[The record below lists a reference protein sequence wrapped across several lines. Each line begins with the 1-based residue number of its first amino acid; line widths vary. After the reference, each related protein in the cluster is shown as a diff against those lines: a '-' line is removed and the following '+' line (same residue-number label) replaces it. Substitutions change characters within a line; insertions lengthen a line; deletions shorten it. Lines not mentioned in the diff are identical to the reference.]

1 LIEGGDGRRLVLKIA
16 NALEDRAMLDAQ
28 QRALDHLASRG
39 APTPSVIPT
48 VNGVELTTITT
59 AHREHAIWAVSVLP
73 GRPMSSMANRP
84 QEFHFDLGRV
94 VGSLGD
100 ALETFDHPAAHR
112 EFYWDVARAR
122 AIVEEHQHLVADEA
136 LRRTL
141 AKLTGEFD
149 TRTRPLLDHL
159 PLGVVHGDLNDNNI
173 LIARDNAACAARVS
187 GIVDFGDM
195 VYTYRIADLAIAIA
209 YAILGSDDPL
219 TVAAHVVR
227 GFSSVRPPSDDDL
240 STLFGL
246 VCIRLCASVCIAADQ
261 QRRRPDNAYLGVSQ
275 TAIGA
280 MLPLLAR
287 IPFRLAECVFRDA
300 AGGDPLRAS
309 SAVVQ
314 YLKRATFAPVLGI
327 DLRIEPTIVLD
338 LGIAS
343 PMLSGNVGENNEPSL
358 TSNVFG
364 LMARAGVRVSIGQYD
379 EPRLLYVAPEFA
391 LGPRPTDEHRTIHIG
406 LDLFAPAGTPVFAP
420 LDGVVHAF
428 HDNATLLDYGPVIIL
443 RHATDDGQEFFTLYG
458 HLSRESL
465 RGLEAGKRVRAG
477 ERIATLG
484 TASENVGWTPHLHL
498 QIIVDLLGLETDFP
512 GVARPTQRRVWTSL
526 SPDPN
531 LIVGVPAS
539 AFPNAPPPI
548 STTHSRRRERIG
560 GNLSIAYR
568 EPVRVVRGWMQYL
581 Y

>member
-1 LIEGGDGRRLVLKIA
+1 GCCRAKRDSPKRVACPTPWWPSCGVAARSRVRASRHSPERAALRVARPSIPVMSFATRRCSRSYETLFRCISTHRSTTPRRRAMPSRCASSAPTKSCGTAASGGRRAKDTFRKTCAASVRRSRMLDHAPSLSAADAERIARDHYGVNGRALPLTSERDQNFLIEGGDGRRLVLKIA

-287 IPFRLAECVFRDA
+287 IPFRLAGCVFRDA
-300 AGGDPLRAS
+300 AGRDPLRAS

-327 DLRIEPTIVLD
+327 DLRAEPTIVLD

-343 PMLSGNVGENNEPSL
+343 PMLSGNVGENNEPS
-358 TSNVFG
+358 
-364 LMARAGVRVSIGQYD
+364 
-379 EPRLLYVAPEFA
+379 
-391 LGPRPTDEHRTIHIG
+391 
-406 LDLFAPAGTPVFAP
+406 
-420 LDGVVHAF
+420 
-428 HDNATLLDYGPVIIL
+428 
-443 RHATDDGQEFFTLYG
+443 
-458 HLSRESL
+458 
-465 RGLEAGKRVRAG
+465 
-477 ERIATLG
+477 
-484 TASENVGWTPHLHL
+484 
-498 QIIVDLLGLETDFP
+498 
-512 GVARPTQRRVWTSL
+512 
-526 SPDPN
+526 
-531 LIVGVPAS
+531 
-539 AFPNAPPPI
+539 
-548 STTHSRRRERIG
+548 
-560 GNLSIAYR
+560 
-568 EPVRVVRGWMQYL
+568 
-581 Y
+581 